1 MNSNNNNAAE
11 QPKAAEEK
19 IREVH
24 HHHYGRHGF
33 NFGRLLFGLIVIMFG
48 LAFLARN
55 AGWLPYDIRIDWSLF
70 WPIVVIL
77 IGLSLMS
84 GSGWV
89 SAIIGTIVTVAVLV
103 LIGLMFWSGPASF
116 GPTMMRSRGYWQEQR
131 PAIGS
136 VPYSIN
142 REAEAKR
149 ANITLRGGAGRMV
162 VQGGTEQLIEGKLES
177 NFTEIATSSKIADGR
192 QEALV
197 EASGRG
203 GMMMGGWKNDLSAV
217 ITKDIPV
224 ELTIDGG
231 AASLELDLTR
241 VIAES
246 VKINT
251 GASSVDLSLGDK
263 PAYAKIDINAGA
275 SSVDIEVPKNVG
287 VKAVLKSALTSVD
300 LPGFDEI
307 GDNVYA
313 TKDFDKADKKVE
325 LNLELGVS
333 SVRVN
338 LK

>member
-1 MNSNNNNAAE
+1 MDPINNNETE
-11 QPKAAEEK
+11 QPKTAEEK

-24 HHHYGRHGF
+24 HHHYRSHGF

-55 AGWLPYDIRIDWSLF
+55 AGWLPYDISVNWSLL
-70 WPIVVIL
+70 WPIAVIL

-84 GSGWV
+84 GQGWV
-89 SAIIGTIVTVAVLV
+89 SMVIGAVVTLGVLL
-103 LIGLMFWSGPASF
+103 LIGSMFWRGPIGSWP
-116 GPTMMRSRGYWQEQR
+116 GMMGWRGDWQERRQTSDSVSY
-131 PAIGS
+131 AIS
-136 VPYSIN
+136 KESD
-142 REAEAKR
+142 AKR
-149 ANITLRGGAGRMV
+149 GEITIRGGAGRIII
-162 VQGGTEQLIEGKLES
+162 QGGAERLVEGSLAS
-177 NFTEIATSSKIADGR
+177 NFAQVATSSKVVDGR
-192 QEALV
+192 QEASV
-197 EASGRG
+197 EAWGQG
-203 GMMMGGWKNDLSAV
+203 GMMMGGWRNDLSAA

-224 ELTIDGG
+224 DLVIDGG

-241 VIAES
+241 VVAES

-251 GASSVDLSLGDK
+251 GASSVDLALGDK
-263 PAYAKIDINAGA
+263 AINAKVDINAGA

-300 LPGFDEI
+300 LPGFEKLAD
-307 GDNVYA
+307 GTYA
-313 TKDFDKADKKVE
+313 TKDFEKAERKVE